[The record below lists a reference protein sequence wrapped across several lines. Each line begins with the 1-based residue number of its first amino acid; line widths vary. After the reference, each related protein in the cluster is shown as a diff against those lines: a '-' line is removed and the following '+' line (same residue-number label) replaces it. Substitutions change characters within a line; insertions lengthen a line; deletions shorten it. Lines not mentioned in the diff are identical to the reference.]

1 MDYMKKYD
9 KNPFEDL
16 FWNVPE
22 QKKGVIG
29 VIGGNLQSFRTPTKI
44 AEFLAGNFPLKEVRV
59 ILPDA
64 LKDKLPTLDNLVFLK
79 STDAG
84 SFADAEE
91 ITGALNATDF
101 NLMIGD
107 FSRNSITEKAV
118 RSAGESSAKP
128 LLITRDTIDLV
139 ATDGLEKLLMN
150 ENIILMGS
158 FIQLQKIFRVVYYP
172 RVLTMSQSLIQVAE
186 AMHKFTLS
194 YPAKIITLHNEQILV
209 AENGNVA
216 VVPLN
221 KTAYTPITVWGGE
234 LAAKVA
240 TINLYNPNNFLK
252 ATTAAIFAN

>member
-1 MDYMKKYD
+1 
-9 KNPFEDL
+9 
-16 FWNVPE
+16 
-22 QKKGVIG
+22 
-29 VIGGNLQSFRTPTKI
+29 
-44 AEFLAGNFPLKEVRV
+44 
-59 ILPDA
+59 
-64 LKDKLPTLDNLVFLK
+64 
-79 STDAG
+79 
-84 SFADAEE
+84 
-91 ITGALNATDF
+91 
-101 NLMIGD
+101 
-107 FSRNSITEKAV
+107 
-118 RSAGESSAKP
+118 
-128 LLITRDTIDLV
+128 
-139 ATDGLEKLLMN
+139 MN